1 MSSNQYRWGKEMN
14 IGILVHSK
22 TGNTLSVVKLL
33 EERLRKSGHS
43 VIIERIVPDNED
55 QPDKSK
61 VRLVSS
67 PSVSK
72 FDSIILAGPV
82 HGFSPTP
89 AIVRWIEG
97 SDDLSG
103 RKIPLVITQQL
114 PFPFL
119 GGNRTVR
126 KITDLLQK
134 KGASVPVSSIV
145 SWGNGKR
152 QMLIDDAVTKISEYL
167 K

>member
-1 MSSNQYRWGKEMN
+1 MN

-33 EERLRKSGHS
+33 EERLRKNGHTVS
-43 VIIERIVPDNED
+43 IERIVPDNED

-61 VRLVSS
+61 VRLVSA
-67 PSVSK
+67 PSISG
-72 FDSIILAGPV
+72 FDSIVLAGPV

-89 AIVRWIEG
+89 AIQKWIETSG
-97 SDDLSG
+97 DLNG
-103 RKIPLVITQQL
+103 RNIPLVITQQL
-114 PFPFL
+114 PFPWM
-119 GGNRTVR
+119 GGNGTVR
-126 KITDLLQK
+126 KITSQLQK

-145 SWGNGKR
+145 NWGSGKR
-152 QMLIDDAVTKISEYL
+152 QMLIDDAVNKVSEYM

>member
-1 MSSNQYRWGKEMN
+1 MN

-33 EERLRKSGHS
+33 EERLRKNGHTVS
-43 VIIERIVPDNED
+43 IERIVPDNED

-61 VRLVSS
+61 VMLVSA
-67 PSVSK
+67 PSASK

-89 AIVRWIEG
+89 AIIKWIEG
-97 SDDLSG
+97 SGDLSG
-103 RKIPLVITQQL
+103 RNIPLVITQQL
-114 PFPFL
+114 PFPFM

-126 KITDLLQK
+126 KLTELLQTQ
-134 KGASVPVSSIV
+134 GATVPVSSIV
-145 SWGNGKR
+145 NWGSGKR
-152 QMLIDDAVTKISEYL
+152 QMLTDNAVNKVSEYL

>member
-1 MSSNQYRWGKEMN
+1 MN

-33 EERLRKSGHS
+33 EERLIRKGHTVS
-43 VIIERIVPDNED
+43 IERIVPDNED

-61 VRLVSS
+61 VSLVSA
-67 PSVSK
+67 PSVSG

-82 HGFSPTP
+82 HGFSPSP
-89 AIVRWIEG
+89 AMQKWIETSG
-97 SDDLSG
+97 DLNG
-103 RKIPLVITQQL
+103 REIPLIITQQL
-114 PFPFL
+114 PFPWM
-119 GGNRTVR
+119 GGNGTVR
-126 KITDLLQK
+126 KITSQLQK

-145 SWGNGKR
+145 NWGSGKR
-152 QMLIDDAVTKISEYL
+152 QMLIDNAVSRISEYL